1 MKKGRKRNKQEN
13 KAKTRA
19 ARYSLQAASLG
30 RSSGFSAE
38 APHFRLPFCL
48 LPLPIELQE
57 GSRGQRTVDR
67 AQRQAQGAAGPSQCF
82 QFLQL
87 GSARL
92 HLLLLPLTPL
102 LKFQL
107 CAGEAARL
115 ESTPVQALINYGRLG
130 TKAERGAGA
139 VGGGCVFLL
148 QLVPACAGRCHS
160 RHLEKVNTTNALLN
174 NNNNTQRGQ

>member
-57 GSRGQRTVDR
+57 RSRGQRTVDR
-67 AQRQAQGAAGPSQCF
+67 GRRKELQARVNVL

-130 TKAERGAGA
+130 TKAGRGTGA

>member
-13 KAKTRA
+13 KANTRA

-57 GSRGQRTVDR
+57 ERRWQGTEHRGRR
-67 AQRQAQGAAGPSQCF
+67 KELQARVNVL

-130 TKAERGAGA
+130 TKAEAGAGA
-139 VGGGCVFLL
+139 VGGECVFLL